1 MKYAVICPDG
11 AADWPCGALGNR
23 TPLEAAVLPNL
34 ARLAAEGVVGRA
46 MHIPPGMESGS
57 DICCMSLLG
66 FDPAKYH
73 TGRAPLEAKSLGV
86 ELGPDDIAVRCN
98 TVTIEEGILAD
109 FTAGHI
115 ETEESR
121 QLIEALEQVCGRDGL
136 HFHPGVSYRHLL
148 VIRKPPSPF
157 PLPPGERVGVGALD
171 AVCTPP
177 HDITGKQAANH
188 LPKGSDAGLL
198 LDLMRKSE
206 TLFAEHPVNKAR
218 AAKGLAPATQ
228 IWLWGHGRRPNLPL
242 YKDYYGVSGG
252 VISAVALM
260 NSLGMYSGLEAIKVP
275 GITGYVDTNYEGK
288 GSYAVDALGRHDAVF
303 VHIEAPDE
311 CGHQGDW
318 QGKVKSLE
326 RIDAAIIGALLNSRY
341 AQAGEL
347 RILVCPDHPT
357 PLALKTHATEPVP
370 FVAWGPGLKSNGLK
384 YNESQARLSKIFVPQ
399 GHELMGKFLKAGFG
413 L

>member
-11 AADWPCGALGNR
+11 AADWPCSALGNR
-23 TPLEAAVLPNL
+23 TPLEAASLPNL

-86 ELGPDDIAVRCN
+86 ELGPEDIAVRCN
-98 TVTIEEGILAD
+98 TVTVEAGILAD

-115 ETEESR
+115 KTEESR
-121 QLIEALEQVCGRDGL
+121 QLIEALEGACGSAGL
-136 HFHPGVSYRHLL
+136 HFYPGVSYRHLL
-148 VIRKPPSPF
+148 VIRKPGG
-157 PLPPGERVGVGALD
+157 LE

-188 LPKGSDAGLL
+188 LPKGAEAGVLL
-198 LDLMRKSE
+198 ELMRKSE
-206 TLFAEHPVNKAR
+206 ALFAAHPVNQAR
-218 AAKGLAPATQ
+218 TAQGQAPATQ

-260 NSLGMYSGLEAIKVP
+260 NSLGLYSGLEAIKVP
-275 GITGYVDTNYEGK
+275 GITGYVDTNYAGK
-288 GSYAVDALGRHDAVF
+288 GSYAIEALARHAFVF

-326 RIDAAIIGALLNSRY
+326 RIDAEVIGPLLNSQY

-347 RILVCPDHPT
+347 RMLVCPDHPT
-357 PLALKTHATEPVP
+357 PLSLKTHATEPVP
-370 FVAWGPGLKSNGLK
+370 FVAWGPGFAPTGLK
-384 YNESQARLSKIFVPQ
+384 YNESQARLSKVFVPQ
-399 GHELMGKFLKAGFG
+399 GHELMGKFLKAE
-413 L
+413 LH